1 MSFVNWGMPLLT
13 ADAIFTPE
21 GWLEQHV
28 IETDPEGTVIA
39 LRPKAPHEDA
49 THHKGVLVPGF
60 INAHCHLELSHLAGI
75 IEKGLGM
82 VPFILEVV
90 KNRGSYGEEE
100 QVDAITKALQFSY
113 EKGIVGI
120 GDISND
126 TSTAN
131 PKRLQPVLTHT
142 FIELLGLVPEKASE
156 ILENSQKQ
164 LKVFEGLPA
173 SLTLHA
179 PYSVS
184 VPLAKGVSQ
193 GAPERMSIHL
203 WESQAEIDLFRDASG
218 PFINFNERLGLPLPS
233 AEGKDPASYISQYLA
248 KEQPILWVH
257 LTEATPDQLEWL
269 MTEFPNSYFC
279 LCPMSNL
286 YLHEKLPVVD
296 RFIPFSDRICL
307 GTDSLASNDDLD
319 VWQEALCLAT
329 NFPELSLHQ
338 LVSWLTFQAAK
349 ALGMEQIL
357 GDFSPGK
364 KPGINL
370 IHVDFNKGE
379 KVHAGSSVEK
389 IL

>member
-1 MSFVNWGMPLLT
+1 MPLLT
-13 ADAIFTPE
+13 ADAIYTPE

-28 IETDPEGTVIA
+28 IETDADGKVLS
-39 LRPKAPHEDA
+39 LRPMLPRENVP
-49 THHKGVLVPGF
+49 HHKGVLVPGF

-90 KNRGSYGEEE
+90 KNRGSFSEKD
-100 QVDAITKALQFSY
+100 QIDAITKALQFSY
-113 EKGIVGI
+113 EKGVVGI

-126 TSTAN
+126 TTTAE
-131 PKRLQPVLTHT
+131 PKRAQPVLTHT
-142 FIELLGLVPEKASE
+142 FIELIGLEPEKADE

-164 LKVFEGLPA
+164 LQAFEGLPA
-173 SLTLHA
+173 TLTLHA

-184 VPLAKGVSQ
+184 VPLAQGVSQ
-193 GAPERMSIHL
+193 RSPERMSIHL

-218 PFINFNERLGLPLPS
+218 PFINFNERLGLPLPE
-233 AEGKDPASYISQYLA
+233 AEGKNPASYISQHIA
-248 KEQPILWVH
+248 KDQSVLWVH
-257 LTEATPDQLEWL
+257 LTEASSDQLEWL

-279 LCPMSNL
+279 LCPRSNV
-286 YLHEKLPVVD
+286 YLHDKLPDVN

-319 VWQEALCLAT
+319 VWQEALCLT
-329 NFPELSLHQ
+329 DNFPQLTLHQ
-338 LVSWLTFQAAK
+338 LVSWLTTQAAH
-349 ALGMEQIL
+349 ALGMDQIL

-370 IHVDFNKGE
+370 IQVDFSKGE
-379 KVHAGSSVEK
+379 KIHANTTVEK

>member
-1 MSFVNWGMPLLT
+1 MPLLT
-13 ADAIFTPE
+13 ADAIYTPE

-28 IETDPEGTVIA
+28 IETDADGKVLS
-39 LRPKAPHEDA
+39 LRPMLPRENVP
-49 THHKGVLVPGF
+49 HHKGVLVPGF

-90 KNRGSYGEEE
+90 KNRGSFSEKD
-100 QVDAITKALQFSY
+100 QIDAITKALQFSY
-113 EKGIVGI
+113 EKGVVGI

-126 TSTAN
+126 TTTAE
-131 PKRLQPVLTHT
+131 PKRQQPVLTHT
-142 FIELLGLVPEKASE
+142 FIELIGLVPEKADE

-164 LKVFEGLPA
+164 LQAFEGLPTT
-173 SLTLHA
+173 LTLHA

-184 VPLAKGVSQ
+184 VPLAQGVSQ
-193 GAPERMSIHL
+193 RSPERMSIHL
-203 WESQAEIDLFRDASG
+203 WESQAEIDLFRDVSG
-218 PFINFNERLGLPLPS
+218 PFINFNERLGLPLPV
-233 AEGKDPASYISQYLA
+233 AKGKDPAAYISQHIA
-248 KEQPILWVH
+248 KDQPVLWVH
-257 LTEATPDQLEWL
+257 LTEASSDQLEWL

-279 LCPMSNL
+279 LCPRSNV
-286 YLHEKLPVVD
+286 YLHDKLPDVN

-319 VWQEALCLAT
+319 VWQEALCLT
-329 NFPELSLHQ
+329 DNFPQLTLHQ
-338 LVSWLTFQAAK
+338 LVSWLTTQAAH
-349 ALGMEQIL
+349 ALGMDQIL

-370 IHVDFNKGE
+370 IQVDFSKGE
-379 KVHAGSSVEK
+379 KIHGNTTVEK

>member
-1 MSFVNWGMPLLT
+1 MPLLT
-13 ADAIFTPE
+13 ADAIYTPE

-28 IETDPEGTVIA
+28 IETDADGKVLS
-39 LRPKAPHEDA
+39 LRPMLPRENVP
-49 THHKGVLVPGF
+49 HHKGVLVPGF

-90 KNRGSYGEEE
+90 KNRGSFSEKD
-100 QVDAITKALQFSY
+100 QIDAITKALQFSY
-113 EKGIVGI
+113 EKGVVGI

-126 TSTAN
+126 TTTAE
-131 PKRLQPVLTHT
+131 PKRQQPVLTHT
-142 FIELLGLVPEKASE
+142 FIELIGLVPEKADE

-164 LKVFEGLPA
+164 LQAFEGLPTT
-173 SLTLHA
+173 LTLHA

-184 VPLAKGVSQ
+184 VPLAQGVSQ
-193 GAPERMSIHL
+193 RSPERMSIHL

-218 PFINFNERLGLPLPS
+218 PFINFNERLGLPLPV
-233 AEGKDPASYISQYLA
+233 AKGKDPAAYISQHIA
-248 KEQPILWVH
+248 KDQPVLWVH
-257 LTEATPDQLEWL
+257 LTEASSDQLEWL
-269 MTEFPNSYFC
+269 MTAFPNSYFC
-279 LCPMSNL
+279 LCPRSNV
-286 YLHEKLPVVD
+286 YLHDKLPDVN

-319 VWQEALCLAT
+319 VWQEALCLT
-329 NFPELSLHQ
+329 DNFPQLTLHQ
-338 LVSWLTFQAAK
+338 LVSWLTTQAAH
-349 ALGMEQIL
+349 ALGMDQIL

-370 IHVDFNKGE
+370 IQVDFSKGE
-379 KVHAGSSVEK
+379 KIHGNTTVEK